1 MSDAVPNQV
10 PLDQQDEG
18 RDDETGASAG
28 DLDLAGESLD
38 ERGLEPGISPAN
50 PLSGDAGISSDG

>member
-1 MSDAVPNQV
+1 MSDAVPNRV

-18 RDDETGASAG
+18 RDDETGQSAG
-28 DLDLAGESLD
+28 DLDLAGESID